1 MKLTVEPNPD
11 VKAEGKRLVGSQY
24 LYKLTQRGVT
34 IDVSDALTRLDLK
47 MGGREIN
54 VAVISFLLEDV
65 EIDADVLAQL
75 KAHIESKEEA
85 DVSGFGDDPDA

>member
-11 VKAEGKRLVGSQY
+11 FKAEGKRLVGSQY

-75 KAHIESKEEA
+75 KAHIESKEEV